1 MRSKRDLLEKCKL
14 LYFISDQDH
23 VVANEYWDGFAEELE
38 EDPQQERLYDKVMQ
52 ANQSGPTG
60 NTETWS
66 SVLNNGQESQVW
78 EQPDNSRSGGQE
90 GWSLNGGCQNSG
102 NTGENVSFDSGN
114 HEHTGVA
121 QLSLLPVE
129 DHNQETKHTQSPAAQ
144 ETSLQDR
151 VQQLEGQVTEMRR
164 YIELMHQQFPGFLA
178 RPPWASSQ
186 HQL

>member
-14 LYFISDQDH
+14 LYLISDQDH

-38 EDPQQERLYDKVMQ
+38 EDLEQERLYDKVMRES
-52 ANQSGPTG
+52 QSGPPG
-60 NTETWS
+60 NTATRPS
-66 SVLNNGQESQVW
+66 APTNGQESQVW
-78 EQPDNSRSGGQE
+78 EQPDHSYSGGQE
-90 GWSLNGGCQNSG
+90 GWSLTGGFQNSG
-102 NTGENVSFDSGN
+102 NTGENISIDSGN

-129 DHNQETKHTQSPAAQ
+129 DHNQEIKHTQSPAAQ

-186 HQL
+186 H